1 MLTQLFIAISHVLY
15 IKNRKTYNK
24 SSVLVL
30 HAYILYSKRK
40 NIYEKVLFIT
50 AGREDKTAYKTKI
63 YLSSYLVF
71 IQRQAEAQNSN
82 KEFRQVTSTS
92 ILAKMSAQFIRN
104 PAVKMASKWDFHL
117 CVEWTR
123 LCIAIRNSNKFT
135 PNCEKGSKS
144 DSAEFRIRLTTF
156 FWLGHF
162 NFNIFQNIF
171 YQY

>member
-1 MLTQLFIAISHVLY
+1 MHYKKSKLKYNMDKLNLLCTPNSSLQYRMFY
-15 IKNRKTYNK
+15 ILKIKKTYNK

-30 HAYILYSKRK
+30 HAYILFSKRK

-104 PAVKMASKWDFHL
+104 PAVKMASK
-117 CVEWTR
+117 
-123 LCIAIRNSNKFT
+123 
-135 PNCEKGSKS
+135 
-144 DSAEFRIRLTTF
+144 
-156 FWLGHF
+156 
-162 NFNIFQNIF
+162 
-171 YQY
+171 